1 MTARRFRTVG
11 TLALAMLA
19 LAAGSVASAEAKPL
33 FEADSYPA
41 TIDGVTIEAA
51 SIFTFGSIYKWEC
64 KKAPFQ
70 GKLSAAATSL
80 TLTPSYQECR
90 WRWPVIE
97 PPPPFS
103 IVEVK
108 MNGCDFSLNAL
119 EFLKK
124 DEYLSH
130 VDLSCPAGKV
140 VEIDLH
146 ENTPVI
152 CRLTVPA
159 QTNRADVKLID
170 QTGKEGTSDD
180 DVEARITVEKL
191 HYTQDS
197 AGTCPV
203 AAGTYEDLQ
212 YLGYSTLT
220 ATNEAGKQIGLR
232 VSGE

>member
-1 MTARRFRTVG
+1 MLNRKLKTIG
-11 TLALAMLA
+11 LLALAMMTMA
-19 LAAGSVASAEAKPL
+19 VGAASSAEAKPI

-51 SIFTFGSIYKWEC
+51 SVFTFGSFYKWEC

-70 GKLSAAATSL
+70 GKLTVAANALTLSAA
-80 TLTPSYQECR
+80 YEECR
-90 WRWPVIE
+90 WRWPVTE

-108 MNGCDFSLNAL
+108 MNGCDYSLNSL

-124 DEYLSH
+124 DEYLARA
-130 VDLSCPAGKV
+130 DLACPAGKL

-146 ENTPVI
+146 ENIPII

-159 QTNRADVKLID
+159 QTNKADVKLID
-170 QTGKEGTSDD
+170 QTGKEGTADD
-180 DVEARITVEKL
+180 DVEARITIEKL
-191 HYTQDS
+191 HYTQDA

-203 AAGTYEDLQ
+203 SAGTYEDLQ

-220 ATNEAGKQIGLR
+220 ATDGSGKQIGLR